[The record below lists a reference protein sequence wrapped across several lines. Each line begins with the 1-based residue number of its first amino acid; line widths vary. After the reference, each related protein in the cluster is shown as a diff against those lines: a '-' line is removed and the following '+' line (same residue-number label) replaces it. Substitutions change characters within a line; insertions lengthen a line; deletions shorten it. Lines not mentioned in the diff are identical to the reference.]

1 MKRVIHPHVCGAALT
16 AVLVSLFLLPVGNSN
31 AAAAPMKTVTD
42 RNGRTVQIPVDPKR
56 IACFFGP
63 SYEKAFLLG
72 SADRVTAMSLK
83 QSPWAH
89 KLNPNLKKVAVMP
102 SYTDP
107 DVEMLLQMGI
117 DLVFYWQWPQQ
128 TRRMATAGIPVVCPY
143 DGVTIPRTS
152 EEFMRAYKEEIRFYG
167 LVLGKKAQQIAE
179 DYCSYY
185 DGKMKPI
192 VSLTSS
198 IPENRKPTVYYIT
211 GRNPFATQGG
221 AGTSRWLLE
230 MAGGRMVSRDLD
242 RNFLDVTM
250 EQVIA
255 WDPQV
260 ILVGG
265 LASPDAIRKDP
276 RWKTIRAVRE
286 NRVYTCPEGIF
297 IWGHGSSEGHLFVL
311 WLAQILHPDTFK
323 SFDLIRETREYFSRF
338 YHYPLTQDEA
348 RRILKRLP
356 PEKPAMKKPPPAPLS

>member
-1 MKRVIHPHVCGAALT
+1 MKSEFQRNSL
-16 AVLVSLFLLPVGNSN
+16 SLFLLLILLCLAALPVGRTEAF
-31 AAAAPMKTVTD
+31 AASMKTVTD
-42 RNGRTVQIPVDPKR
+42 RNGRTVKVPAHPRR

-72 SADRVTAMSLK
+72 AADRVAAMSLK

-89 KLNPNLKKVAVMP
+89 KLNPGLKKVTVMP
-102 SYTDP
+102 SYSDP
-107 DVEMLLQMGI
+107 DVERLLNLGI

-128 TRRMATAGIPVVCPY
+128 TRRMETAGIPVVCPY
-143 DGVTIPRTS
+143 DSARVPRNS
-152 EEFMRAYKEEIRFYG
+152 GEFIRAYKEEVRFYG
-167 LVLGKKAQQIAE
+167 LVLGSRARKIAE
-179 DYCSYY
+179 SYCDYY
-185 DGKMKPI
+185 DRKMQRI
-192 VSLTSS
+192 VSLTSK

-211 GRNPFATQGG
+211 GRNIFATQGG

-230 MAGGRMVSRDLD
+230 MAGARMVSRDLN
-242 RNFLDVTM
+242 RNFIDATM
-250 EQVIA
+250 EQIIA
-255 WDPQV
+255 WDPEV

-265 LASPDAIRKDP
+265 LATPDAIRSDP

-286 NRVYTCPEGIF
+286 NRVYTCPEGVF

-311 WLAQILHPDTFK
+311 WLAKILHPDLFR

-338 YHYPLTQDEA
+338 YHYPLSEVEA

-356 PEKPAMKKPPPAPLS
+356 PE

>member
-1 MKRVIHPHVCGAALT
+1 MRREIHPRVPVPALV
-16 AVLVSLFLLPVGNSN
+16 AVLVCLFLSPMNESN
-31 AAAAPMKTVTD
+31 AAAAPVKTVKD
-42 RNGRTVQIPVDPKR
+42 RNGRTVQVPVDPKR

-63 SYEKAFLLG
+63 SYEKVFLLG
-72 SADRVTAMSLK
+72 SADRVAAMSLK

-89 KLNPNLKKVAVMP
+89 KLNPNLKKVVVMP

-107 DVEMLLQMGI
+107 DVERLLHLGI

-143 DGVTIPRTS
+143 DGVTIPRNS
-152 EEFMRAYKEEIRFYG
+152 EEFMRAYQEEIRFYG
-167 LVLGKKAQQIAE
+167 LVLGKKAQKVAE
-179 DYCSYY
+179 SYCSYY
-185 DGKMKPI
+185 DEKMRSI
-192 VSLTSS
+192 VSITSK
-198 IPENRKPTVYYIT
+198 IPENRKPPVYYIT
-211 GRNPFATQGG
+211 GRNVFATQGG

-230 MAGGRMVSRDLD
+230 MAGARMVSRDLN

-255 WDPQV
+255 WDPEV

-265 LASPDAIRKDP
+265 LTTPDAIRNDP
-276 RWKTIRAVRE
+276 RWKGIRAVRE
-286 NRVYTCPEGIF
+286 NRVYTCPEGVF

-311 WLAQILHPDTFK
+311 WLAKILHPDKFR
-323 SFDLIRETREYFSRF
+323 SFDLIRETRAYFSRF
-338 YHYPLTQDEA
+338 YQYPLTEEEA

-356 PEKPAMKKPPPAPLS
+356 PENYPARETRPARF

>member
-1 MKRVIHPHVCGAALT
+1 MKREIHHYLRLFT
-16 AVLVSLFLLPVGNSN
+16 LIAVLASLPLAPISDSK
-31 AAAAPMKTVTD
+31 AAAAPMKTVKD
-42 RNGRTVQIPVDPKR
+42 RNGRTVRVPEDPKR

-63 SYEKAFLLG
+63 SYEKMFLLG
-72 SADRVTAMSLK
+72 AADRVAAMSLK

-89 KLNPNLKKVAVMP
+89 RLNPNLKKAVVMP

-107 DVEMLLQMGI
+107 DVERLLHMRI

-143 DGVTIPRTS
+143 DGVTIPRNG
-152 EEFMRAYKEEIRFYG
+152 EEFIRDYMEEIRFYG
-167 LVLGKKAQQIAE
+167 LVLGKKAQRIAE
-179 DYCSYY
+179 SYCSYY
-185 DGKMKPI
+185 QDKMRRI
-192 VSLTSS
+192 VSITSK

-211 GRNPFATQGG
+211 GRNVFATQGG

-230 MAGGRMVSRDLD
+230 MAGARMVSRDLN
-242 RNFLDVTM
+242 RNFLDATM

-255 WDPQV
+255 WDPEV

-265 LASPDAIRKDP
+265 LTTPDAIRNDP
-276 RWKTIRAVRE
+276 RWKAVRAVRE
-286 NRVYTCPEGIF
+286 NRVYTCPEGVF

-311 WLAQILHPDTFK
+311 WLAKILHPERFR
-323 SFDLIRETREYFSRF
+323 SFDLVRETREYFTCF
-338 YHYPLTQDEA
+338 YHYPLTDNEA

-356 PEKPAMKKPPPAPLS
+356 PENYPVGEKRPARI

>member
-1 MKRVIHPHVCGAALT
+1 MKRSSQPYLLALT
-16 AVLVSLFLLPVGNSN
+16 LSVALLFMVLLPFSHAG
-31 AAAAPMKTVTD
+31 AAAAPMKTVID
-42 RNGRTVQIPVDPKR
+42 RNGRTVQVPVEPKK

-63 SYEKAFLLG
+63 SYEKLFLLG
-72 SADRVTAMSLK
+72 SADKVAAMSLK

-89 KLNPNLKKVAVMP
+89 KLNPDLKKVVVMP

-107 DVEMLLQMGI
+107 DVEKLLQLGI

-128 TRRMATAGIPVVCPY
+128 TRRMSSAGIPVVCPY
-143 DGVTIPRTS
+143 DSDRNPGS
-152 EEFMRAYKEEIRFYG
+152 SAEFMRKYKEEIRFYG
-167 LVLGKKAQQIAE
+167 LVLGKKAQKIAE
-179 DYCSYY
+179 SYCTYY
-185 DGKMKPI
+185 DEKMRRI
-192 VSLTSS
+192 VSITSR

-211 GRNPFATQGG
+211 GRNAFATQGG

-230 MAGGRMVSRDLD
+230 MAGARMVSRDL
-242 RNFLDVTM
+242 NQGFLDVTM

-255 WDPQV
+255 WDPEV

-265 LASPDAIRKDP
+265 LTSPDTIRNDP

-286 NRVYTCPEGIF
+286 NRVYTCPEGVF

-311 WLAQILHPDTFK
+311 WLAKILHPDRFM

-338 YHYPLTQDEA
+338 YHYPLTEDEA

-356 PEKPAMKKPPPAPLS
+356 PEKR

>member
-1 MKRVIHPHVCGAALT
+1 MKRTFHPHLRALT
-16 AVLVSLFLLPVGNSN
+16 LSIVLFFLVLLSFSASYAVVV
-31 AAAAPMKTVTD
+31 PMKTVID
-42 RNGRTVQIPVDPKR
+42 RNGRTELVPVDPRR

-63 SYEKAFLLG
+63 SYEKVFLLG
-72 SADRVTAMSLK
+72 SADRVAAMSLK

-89 KLNPNLKKVAVMP
+89 KLNPDLKKVAVMP

-107 DVEMLLQMGI
+107 DVERLLQMGV

-128 TRRMATAGIPVVCPY
+128 TRRMASAGIPVVCPY
-143 DGVTIPRTS
+143 DGVRNPGS
-152 EEFMRAYKEEIRFYG
+152 SSEFMRGYKDEIRFYG
-167 LVLGKKAQQIAE
+167 QVLGEKARKIAE

-185 DGKMKPI
+185 DRKMRRI
-192 VSLTSS
+192 VSITSK
-198 IPENRKPTVYYIT
+198 IPEKRRPTVYYIT
-211 GRNPFATQGG
+211 GRNVFATQGG

-230 MAGGRMVSRDLD
+230 MAGARMVSRDQN

-255 WDPQV
+255 WDPEV

-265 LASPDAIRKDP
+265 LTSPDAIRNDP

-286 NRVYTCPEGIF
+286 NRVYTCPEGVF

-311 WLAQILHPDTFK
+311 WLAKILHPDRFK
-323 SFDLIRETREYFSRF
+323 SFDLIGETREYFSRF
-338 YHYPLTQDEA
+338 YHYPLTVDEA
-348 RRILKRLP
+348 GRILKRLP
-356 PEKPAMKKPPPAPLS
+356 PEKG